1 MTSRARFLGAAA
13 AAATSAAF
21 PTALF
26 AQSRKT
32 LGIGYVPSTL
42 FAPLFV
48 AAERGYLREAGF
60 EPNLTPIVAGQDSMA
75 LVAQGQLDVV
85 AAALSAAFFNAVN
98 RGLDVKFVA
107 ATAYQPRGGRPASAL
122 MVRQDLYD
130 GGLRSP
136 AGLRGRKIGW
146 NGGAGAAS
154 AYYVARILRPANLHV
169 RDVDPINIAQPDQE
183 AALERKAIDA
193 VFAASPL
200 TEVFAQRKLAQ
211 IVGQPPAGIAASGV
225 FFGATLLANV
235 ENARAVMGALR
246 RAAADIAGS
255 GWFSQTNLDAYA
267 KYTKQT
273 IPVLKAAPRYD
284 VKPDLRIDEGTLED
298 MQREF
303 VDQGIL
309 TYKQPLNEV
318 RLVARF

>member
-1 MTSRARFLGAAA
+1 MTSRARFIGAATA
-13 AAATSAAF
+13 AAGAAAF

-26 AQSRKT
+26 AQSRKP
-32 LGIGYVPSTL
+32 LSIGYVPATL
-42 FAPLFV
+42 FAPIFV

-60 EPNLTPIVAGQDSMA
+60 EPSLTPIVAGQDSMA

-107 ATAYQPRGGRPASAL
+107 ATAYQPRGGRPASGL

-130 GGLRSP
+130 GGLRTP
-136 AGLRGRKIGW
+136 AGLRGKKIGW
-146 NGGAGAAS
+146 IGGVGAAS
-154 AYYVARILRPANLHV
+154 AYYVARILRPVNLHI
-169 RDVDPINIAQPDQE
+169 RDVDPINIATPDQQ

-211 IVGQPPAGIAASGV
+211 LIGQPPAGIAASGV
-225 FFGATLLANV
+225 FFGQTLLHNTD
-235 ENARAVMGALR
+235 NARAVMTALR
-246 RAAADIAGS
+246 RAAADIAGN
-255 GWFSQTNLDAYA
+255 GYFAPQNLDAYA
-267 KYTKQT
+267 KYTKQPLT
-273 IPVLKAAPRYD
+273 VLKAAPRYD

-303 VDQGIL
+303 VDEGIL